1 MDLTDGRGVDLV
13 AEHVG
18 QETWQE
24 SINSLAMGGR
34 MVVCGAT
41 SGADPDIDIRSIYQ
55 RHRQIR
61 GAPMGNRAQFRDVLS
76 LVARGELEPQID
88 RVLPLEQI
96 AEGHRAIE
104 NRAVFG
110 KVVLRP

>member
-1 MDLTDGRGVDLV
+1 
-13 AEHVG
+13 
-18 QETWQE
+18 
-24 SINSLAMGGR
+24 MGGR

-61 GAPMGNRAQFRDVLS
+61 GEARRWGTAPSSATCCRWWPEANSAT
-76 LVARGELEPQID
+76 D
-88 RVLPLEQI
+88 RPGTPLEQI